1 MRKQLIELQNGL
13 LIQYSEFLDGDTA
26 NLLLQQLTEEIPW
39 RQDRIRLFGKEHL
52 IPRRQAFQGE
62 PGLSYRY
69 SGLSLAAH
77 PWHPAIAQLLP
88 TLDQIADTDFN
99 CVLLNQYRDGQD
111 SMGWHSDDEPELGPD
126 PIIASLSLGAR
137 RRFRLRHRTDLTIE
151 PVTLELDHGDLLIMA
166 GSTQH
171 FWHHSLPRTK
181 RVNSPRINLTFR
193 KINAPAS

>member
-13 LIQYSEFLDGDTA
+13 LIHYSEFLDGDTA
-26 NLLLQQLTEEIPW
+26 NRLLQQLTEETPW

-52 IPRRQAFQGE
+52 IPRQQAFQGD
-62 PGLSYRY
+62 PDLSYRY
-69 SGLSLAAH
+69 SGLSLAAQ
-77 PWHPAIAQLLP
+77 PWHPAIAQLRP
-88 TLDQIADTDFN
+88 TLDLIADTDFN

-126 PIIASLSLGAR
+126 PVIASLSLGAR
-137 RRFRLRHRTDLTIE
+137 RRFRLRHRTDRTIK
-151 PVTLELDHGDLLIMA
+151 PVALELDHGDLLIMA

-181 RVNSPRINLTFR
+181 RVDSPRINLTFR
-193 KINAPAS
+193 KITTAAP